1 MPSSRRWNAWPG
13 WKWGMTVPEITP
25 RELAERLSRGE
36 RLVLLD
42 VREAWERALVK
53 LDRPEEVH
61 LPMSA
66 LAAGGEALLRDA
78 LPGEARPPLVVVCH
92 HGIRSARVVAWLLSL
107 GWREVFS
114 LAGGLEAYARQ
125 VDASIGRY

>member
-1 MPSSRRWNAWPG
+1 
-13 WKWGMTVPEITP
+13 MTVPEISP
-25 RELAERLSRGE
+25 RELAERLARGE
-36 RLVLLD
+36 RLTLLD
-42 VREAWERALVK
+42 VREAWERTLVK
-53 LDRPEEVH
+53 LDFPGEVH

-66 LAAGGEALLRDA
+66 LAAGGEPLLRDV
-78 LPGEARPPLVVVCH
+78 LPGAARPPLVVVCH

-107 GWREVFS
+107 GWSEVFS